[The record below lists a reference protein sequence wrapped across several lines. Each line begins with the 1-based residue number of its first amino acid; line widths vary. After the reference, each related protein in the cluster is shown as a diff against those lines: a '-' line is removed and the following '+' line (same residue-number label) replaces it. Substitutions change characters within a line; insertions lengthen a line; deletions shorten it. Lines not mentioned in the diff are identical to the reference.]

1 VFKGVIPPRPW
12 GVLAVANAGRCT
24 TSSGNSHTPER
35 LRLPAENSRV
45 VLGLI
50 FPAPQVVF
58 LKLLCPH
65 SKQLGALVTNILLVT
80 QPPAYAKLPVATI
93 LAVVKKGTQRRPQ
106 GREGLSKST
115 ARICTF
121 CTAVRI

>member
-24 TSSGNSHTPER
+24 STTGSGNSHTPGG

-50 FPAPQVVF
+50 FPAPPSGIFKAPLSSFQAARCISNKYIVGNATPR
-58 LKLLCPH
+58 LCQTTGSH
-65 SKQLGALVTNILLVT
+65 D
-80 QPPAYAKLPVATI
+80 
-93 LAVVKKGTQRRPQ
+93 
-106 GREGLSKST
+106 LSRCEERHT
-115 ARICTF
+115 T
-121 CTAVRI
+121 